1 MTPGM
6 LNYWASMLK
15 DQTSGVTVDN
25 PPTHHFFDA
34 GGTRAA
40 PKTRSRQVETTQ
52 SATTSAPSKKTKETR
67 IFHPD
72 RSMPSIVLL
81 PRV

>member
-1 MTPGM
+1 M

-15 DQTSGVTVDN
+15 DQTPGVTVDN
-25 PPTHHFFDA
+25 PPMHHFLDA

-52 SATTSAPSKKTKETR
+52 SATTSAPSKKPKKTEYFTQ
-67 IFHPD
+67 ID
-72 RSMPSIVLL
+72 L
-81 PRV
+81 